1 MKKCL
6 KQIINFYKKNSYNNF
21 IVANIIF
28 LNTLN
33 LYIFINSKYCVPITI
48 ILLGLYY
55 YISKI
60 KKKKKDKII
69 MTWLTFSMFTLLGES
84 IIISNKN
91 GISLNYNNSDI
102 YNVSSWLFSAY
113 ASMVLCVILIYDY
126 YEEILD

>member
-1 MKKCL
+1 
-6 KQIINFYKKNSYNNF
+6 
-21 IVANIIF
+21 
-28 LNTLN
+28 
-33 LYIFINSKYCVPITI
+33 
-48 ILLGLYY
+48 
-55 YISKI
+55 
-60 KKKKKDKII
+60 